1 MKNEHLD
8 NLVRHFAD
16 CVDHGFQRISRRWR
30 TDPSVIDIRSDLF
43 DPAFCDG
50 TKHGLNGAGRL
61 IIDCGDCS
69 TSTVPAICLERCD
82 GNSSAE

>member
-16 CVDHGFQRISRRWR
+16 CVDHWFQRISRRWR

-50 TKHGLNGAGRL
+50 TKHGLNGAGQ
-61 IIDCGDCS
+61 
-69 TSTVPAICLERCD
+69 A
-82 GNSSAE
+82 NH

>member
-30 TDPSVIDIRSDLF
+30 TDPSVIDFRGDLF
-43 DPAFCDG
+43 DFAFCHG
-50 TKHGLNGAGRL
+50 TKNGLNGAGP
-61 IIDCGDCS
+61 S
-69 TSTVPAICLERCD
+69 
-82 GNSSAE
+82 